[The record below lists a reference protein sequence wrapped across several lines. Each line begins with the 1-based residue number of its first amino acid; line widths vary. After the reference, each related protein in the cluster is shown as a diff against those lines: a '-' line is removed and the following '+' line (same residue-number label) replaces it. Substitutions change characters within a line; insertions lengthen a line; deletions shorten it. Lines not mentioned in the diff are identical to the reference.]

1 METVDRLFQY
11 RNAFQKARVFLTPEK
26 RGKLSIDDLKSL
38 TTIARTLRGLDYEH
52 DIKLDIEDSRMMVAE
67 KSLSELLKQIS
78 TECDCFCME
87 YSANKND
94 LDIQCDIQCLY
105 EKIELS
111 NNYKLSFDVL
121 KKDRD
126 RWRDIER
133 KCNDITRLHGSM
145 EVRPMQ
151 KREECENIIKKYLEE
166 LSDMLGYK
174 VELKTVEEEKHKA
187 KKKISEI
194 DKQFYE
200 TEQKRI
206 DAGAREL
213 NQVDAN
219 VLAEIYCSANKVL
232 SSIQTATI
240 NKKNA
245 SSQKKKN
252 NCGPK
257 TGKYNKLSDFIT
269 TPEIYDKV
277 VNAIKQYTAS
287 HKPVEGSDA
296 YFLLCLLRSRQYT
309 NSAGCSEEHFGD
321 LLLKDLG
328 PMLNFKTGRAVS
340 DGKKSEPNPAFK
352 ITIIGILPTE

>member
-1 METVDRLFQY
+1 METVDRLLQY
-11 RNAFQKARVFLTPEK
+11 RNAFQKARDFLTPEK

-38 TTIARTLRGLDYEH
+38 TTIARTLRALDFEH

-67 KSLSELLKQIS
+67 NSLSELLKQIS

-94 LDIQCDIQCLY
+94 LDIQCLY

-121 KKDRD
+121 IKDKA
-126 RWRDIER
+126 RWIDIER

-145 EVRPMQ
+145 KVRPMQ
-151 KREECENIIKKYLEE
+151 EREECENIIKKYLEE

-174 VELKTVEEEKHKA
+174 VELKTVEKEKYKA

-194 DKQFYE
+194 DKQFDE

-206 DAGAREL
+206 DAAAREL
-213 NQVDAN
+213 KQVDVN

-328 PMLNFKTGRAVS
+328 PMLNFKTGRAIS

-352 ITIIGILPTE
+352 ITIRDILPTE